1 MRIVAERL
9 MEPRPL
15 QRPSDVEQ
23 RPIDFGIEAPPPQP
37 ARPEATIIKPAVSRE
52 PEPTGLGD
60 LQADKSESM
69 IGPAVEPVK
78 IAIERIEPVAPVAP
92 DQEEW
97 GEGIL

>member
-37 ARPEATIIKPAVSRE
+37 AKTEATIIKPAISRE
-52 PEPTGLGD
+52 PEPTVIGD
-60 LQADKSESM
+60 QPADKSESLNR
-69 IGPAVEPVK
+69 PAVEPVK
-78 IAIERIEPVAPVAP
+78 IEIEPVAL